1 MQTLSLRSR
10 RHAAVW
16 RAGVGMVL
24 TLALSIAAVL
34 ATSFSTSSASERTP
48 VSTQVADDRVIVCES
63 GVISHGDVDT
73 SSAVATRVPSG
84 ALVPAGCR
92 EG

>member
-1 MQTLSLRSR
+1 MAQTLSLRSR
-10 RHAAVW
+10 RHAA
-16 RAGVGMVL
+16 GVGLL
-24 TLALSIAAVL
+24 TLALTSAAVV
-34 ATSFSTSSASERTP
+34 ASFASIGSASERPP
-48 VSTQVADDRVIVCES
+48 VSTQETDDRVIVCES

-73 SSAVATRVPSG
+73 SSAAATRAPAG

>member
-1 MQTLSLRSR
+1 MARILPLRSR
-10 RHAAVW
+10 RHT
-16 RAGVGMVL
+16 AGVGLVL
-24 TLALSIAAVL
+24 TLALTSAAVL
-34 ATSFSTSSASERTP
+34 AASASIGSASERDRVGTHE
-48 VSTQVADDRVIVCES
+48 TDDRVIVCES

>member
-1 MQTLSLRSR
+1 MARTLPFRSR
-10 RHAAVW
+10 RHI
-16 RAGVGMVL
+16 AGMGLVL
-24 TLALSIAAVL
+24 TLALTSAAVL
-34 ATSFSTSSASERTP
+34 ATSASTSASEPTRVGTHG
-48 VSTQVADDRVIVCES
+48 SDDRVIVCES

-73 SSAVATRVPSG
+73 ASAVATRAPSG

>member
-1 MQTLSLRSR
+1 MARTLPLRSR
-10 RHAAVW
+10 RYPL
-16 RAGVGMVL
+16 GVGLVL
-24 TLALSIAAVL
+24 TLALTSAAVL
-34 ATSFSTSSASERTP
+34 ASSAPSTAAPERSP
-48 VSTQVADDRVIVCES
+48 VSTHVTDDRVIVCES

-73 SSAVATRVPSG
+73 SSAVATRAPSG